1 MNEIRSGKGKRVNIC
16 VKLYMQN
23 MEKGKDPRILKLFPP
38 IFYDKSS

>member
-1 MNEIRSGKGKRVNIC
+1 MNEIRSGKGKRVNIG

-23 MEKGKDPRILKLFPP
+23 MEDPRILKLFPP